1 MIVEKIDSTVR
12 KTEKALTDISWIVC
26 LFVTLLVVTDI
37 FLRFFLNRPLPATWE
52 MSEICMP
59 FIVFFPFAY
68 ASTIDVHVRVSLIKD
83 RMSPKVRSGLEITGD
98 ALSFLICAM
107 LTYWSWLR
115 FWESFMI
122 REEILAAVKLPWWVG
137 KFAMPIGLGV
147 FSLRYLLR
155 MLLHAA
161 GTKDTDGGL

>member
-83 RMSPKVRSGLEITGD
+83 RMPRQMQSGFGITSD

-115 FWESFMI
+115 FWESLII
-122 REEILAAVKLPWWVG
+122 REEILAAIKLPWWVG
-137 KFAMPIGLGV
+137 KFAMPVGLGM

-155 MLLHAA
+155 IFLHVA
-161 GTKDTDGGL
+161 GTKGPERGI